1 MGVYKFFPIKD
12 STLYSYYVSRNAGID
27 EMLEVY
33 NQNNE
38 TVDPQVARVLV
49 QFDQD
54 DINNFISTNNATS
67 SINFLFK
74 NYIAYGQGYNLDTK
88 LEIYPISGS
97 WDNGT
102 GKFGDLPVNKTGAS
116 WVYKNAGQLNAWST
130 SGFTTFTTGSY
141 ITGKEGGGNW

>member
-1 MGVYKFFPIKD
+1 M
-12 STLYSYYVSRNAGID
+12 LAEMAGID

-33 NQNNE
+33 SQNNE
-38 TVDPQVARVLV
+38 TVDPQVARFLV

-54 DINNFISTNNATS
+54 DINNFILNNNATS

-74 NYIAYGQGYNLDTK
+74 NYIANGQGYNLDTK

-102 GKFGDLPVNKTGAS
+102 GKFSDSPQSTNGVSWKFRDADDTLLWNFAS
-116 WVYKNAGQLNAWST
+116 NPY
-130 SGFTTFTTGSY
+130 TTQSY
-141 ITGKEGGGNW
+141 NFFIY